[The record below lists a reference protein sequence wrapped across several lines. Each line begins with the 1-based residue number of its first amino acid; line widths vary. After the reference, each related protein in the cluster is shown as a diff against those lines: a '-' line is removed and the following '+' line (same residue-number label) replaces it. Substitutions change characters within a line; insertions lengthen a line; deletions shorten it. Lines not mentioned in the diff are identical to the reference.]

1 MLYIVASYHFMQFEE
16 KINEPNLRKFWPLW
30 RKFGPQYFFH
40 GFYHY
45 YILDFASYH
54 CVKLQGKLMSQTW
67 ENGKTPSLWPD
78 FGPFD
83 SNSERQLFFSKTWLR
98 QRLDIMVSYH
108 HVQYQKKLMI
118 RSWEN
123 LVTDQRTDHRTRRTD
138 QRTYRRL
145 DRSDF
150 KGCSPTNV
158 ECPAGQTTSSSYLT
172 SLNDIAGNCSNLDN
186 GKLIINGYAFR
197 TFGEKIAFSWL
208 TCIVKSVIVISV
220 KMVLQFYWNSIYKS
234 AMFI

>member
-1 MLYIVASYHFMQFEE
+1 MVKHLVSG
-16 KINEPNLRKFWPLW
+16 L
-30 RKFGPQYFFH
+30 
-40 GFYHY
+40 
-45 YILDFASYH
+45 ILAHLTQIRNVS
-54 CVKLQGKLMSQTW
+54 C
-67 ENGKTPSLWPD
+67 
-78 FGPFD
+78 
-83 SNSERQLFFSKTWLR
+83 FFSKTWLC
-98 QRLDIMVSYH
+98 QQLDIMVSYH

-123 LVTDQRTDHRTRRTD
+123 LVTDQRTDHRTRWTD

-150 KGCSPTNV
+150 IGCCPTNV
-158 ECPAGQTTSSSYLT
+158 ECPTGQTTSSSYLT

-197 TFGEKIAFSWL
+197 TFGERIAFSWL